1 MKNFVIAFGIMQ
13 CLLLN
18 TLAQKKVQT
27 AFHPGEIWTDIKG
40 IHINAHGGG
49 IMYQKGTYYW
59 YGEHKIEG
67 EAGNLAHVGVRCYSS
82 KDLYNWKNEGV
93 ALPVVND
100 TTSDIQKGC
109 VLERPK
115 VIYNAKT
122 KKYVMWFH
130 IELKGKGY
138 GYARSGVAVAS
149 KPTGPF
155 VFKGSVRSNPGKW
168 PMNVLPVHKLPV
180 SDYVQN
186 TYFPGN
192 GFSGNVDSLNILG
205 KFFVDGQ
212 MERDMNLF
220 VDDDGKAY
228 HIYASEYNATIQIAE
243 LTDDYLDHS
252 GKYVRAFVGRWMEA
266 PTLFKHNGLYY
277 FIGSGCT
284 GWIPNAARSAVAPTI
299 WGPWKELGNP
309 CVGKGSETTFD
320 SQSTYVLPV
329 PGKKDAFIFM
339 ADRWNPKNAIDG
351 RYVWLPIEFKGDDFQ
366 IKWLDKWK
374 FDTLRK

>member
-1 MKNFVIAFGIMQ
+1 MKKFVVVLGLFQCFFVFGQ
-13 CLLLN
+13 SN
-18 TLAQKKVQT
+18 KQT
-27 AFHPGEIWTDIKG
+27 AFRPGEIWNDVKG
-40 IHINAHGGG
+40 VHINAHGGG

-59 YGEHKIEG
+59 YGEHKVAG
-67 EAGNLAHVGVRCYSS
+67 EIGNTAQVGVHCYSS
-82 KDLYNWKNEGV
+82 KDLYNWKDEGV
-93 ALPVVND
+93 VLSVVED

-109 VLERPK
+109 VMERPK

-138 GYARSGVAVAS
+138 GYARSGVAIAS

-155 VFKGSVRSNPGKW
+155 VFRGSIRSNPGKW

-180 SDYVQN
+180 CDYVKN

-192 GFSGNVDSLNILG
+192 GFSGSVDSLNILG
-205 KFFVDGQ
+205 KFFDEGQ

-228 HIYASEYNATIQIAE
+228 HIYASEYNATLHIAE
-243 LTDDYLDHS
+243 LTDDYLAHS

-284 GWIPNAARSAVAPTI
+284 GWIPNEARSAVAPTI

-309 CVGKGSETTFD
+309 CVGKDAETTFQ

-329 PGKKDAFIFM
+329 AGKKNAFVFM
-339 ADRWNPKNAIDG
+339 ADRWMPKNAIDG
-351 RYVWLPIEFKGDDFQ
+351 RYVWLPITFKEDKIQ
-366 IKWLDKWK
+366 IKWLDKWRLLDVFAK
-374 FDTLRK
+374 